1 MFSAL
6 IVWYLFLGGLG
17 AGATSLLCA
26 ADLVLSRVRRS
37 SRAKV
42 ARAGEPGAAGRR
54 VLARGFTL
62 ACVSLVL
69 GILCL
74 LADLGRPERFYYVFL
89 FPSASVLTFG
99 SLVLTATTLCAGA
112 LAAIGAFGPRWARPR
127 AVHVIEVAGI
137 VAGAATA
144 AYTGVLLA
152 QMDVVALWNP
162 ALVALFTASALATG
176 AALIAVAAAPLD
188 EVPRATCWLLA
199 RLDAACVVCEAL
211 ALAAYLCWCTA
222 DPGCETLAAA
232 VFSRAGAPTFWLGFV
247 APALLVPAACGMPGL
262 RAHRPTLLLIA
273 SASALVGG
281 FFLRYWTVQAP
292 LV

>member
-1 MFSAL
+1 MFSTL

-17 AGATSLLCA
+17 AGTTSLLCA
-26 ADLVLSRVRRS
+26 ADLVF
-37 SRAKV
+37 SRARRASRAQV
-42 ARAGEPGAAGRR
+42 ARVGEPGAVGRR
-54 VLARGFTL
+54 ALVRGFTL

-69 GILCL
+69 GVLCL

-89 FPSASVLTFG
+89 FPSGSVLTLG
-99 SLVLTATTLCAGA
+99 SFVLAVTTLCAGA
-112 LAAIGAFGPRWARPR
+112 LAAIGSFGPRWAQPR
-127 AVHVIEVAGI
+127 AVHVIEAAGVVAG
-137 VAGAATA
+137 VATA

-152 QMDVVALWNP
+152 QMDSVPLWNP

-176 AALIAVAAAPLD
+176 TALVTVAAAPLD
-188 EVPRATCWLLA
+188 EAPRATRRLLQ
-199 RLDAACVVCEAL
+199 RLDAACIACEAL
-211 ALAAYLCWCTA
+211 ALAAYLCWCA
-222 DPGCETLAAA
+222 VDSGCEPLAAA
-232 VFSRAGAPTFWLGFV
+232 MFSGTGAPVFWLGFV
-247 APALLVPAACGMPGL
+247 TPALLVPVACEMPGL